1 MKIGIFIS
9 GSGTNMDAVV
19 RSWHAGRFSQVDEV
33 SFVLSDKADA
43 AGLAKAAAHGVPTL
57 TVARRKGEPRE
68 HHEARL
74 LEAIVSY
81 PVDLIVLAGF
91 MRVLS
96 PYFLSR
102 FPGKII
108 NIHPSLLPAFPGV
121 DAQHQAFDHG
131 VKISGCTVHF
141 VDESL
146 DGGPILLQKAVERLD
161 GDTTEDLRQRI
172 LTEEH
177 KLLSEAIEIVTTG
190 RYRVSNR
197 YVRVERNH
205 ES

>member
-1 MKIGIFIS
+1 MKVGIFIS
-9 GSGTNMDAVV
+9 GSGTNMDAVI
-19 RSWHAGRFSQVDEV
+19 RSWRSGKFSRVDPV
-33 SFVLSDKADA
+33 CFVLSDKPDA
-43 AGLAKAAAHGVPTL
+43 PGIAKAAAQGVQTL
-57 TVARRKGEPRE
+57 VVQRRKGEPRE
-68 HHEARL
+68 HHEARI
-74 LEAIVSY
+74 LEAIASY
-81 PVDLIVLAGF
+81 DVGLIVLAGF

-102 FPGKII
+102 FKGKVI
-108 NIHPSLLPAFPGV
+108 NIHPSLLPSFTGV

-131 VKISGCTVHF
+131 VKVTGCTVHF

-146 DGGPILLQKAVERLD
+146 DGGPIILQRAVERLD
-161 GDTTEDLRQRI
+161 NDTAEELRLRI

-177 KLLSEAIEIVTTG
+177 RLLSEAIEIVTTG